1 MATASTL
8 AQSALGA
15 LTDSQSAFKA
25 LTDTSSQGV
34 TIGEING

>member
-1 MATASTL
+1 MVTASTL
-8 AQSALGA
+8 TQSALGA